1 MEDLNTTQNLSN
13 LILDSKLNIIYK
25 GIHNGSI
32 VTKLNDDKD
41 SIIFSDTI
49 SIAEDLISLEGLK
62 IGIVGNSAFADKDK
76 FEIQDLSTISY
87 SVKMDDEIVEMFDN
101 ARFGLSFPFMISFL
115 NTRLLYYDHNEYAV
129 NHADFVIGEIIN
141 HPIAL
146 FKDNSILVADR
157 LVVDSLKEMVFY
169 DAFTIDRSGF
179 TSNKDPISFVYEP
192 IYRIEIENLKYVII
206 LGVEVLK

>member
-1 MEDLNTTQNLSN
+1 MEDLNPTQNLSN

-32 VTKLNDDKD
+32 VTKLNDDKG

-62 IGIVGNSAFADKDK
+62 IGIVGNSAFADKGK
-76 FEIQDLSTISY
+76 FEIQDLSSISY